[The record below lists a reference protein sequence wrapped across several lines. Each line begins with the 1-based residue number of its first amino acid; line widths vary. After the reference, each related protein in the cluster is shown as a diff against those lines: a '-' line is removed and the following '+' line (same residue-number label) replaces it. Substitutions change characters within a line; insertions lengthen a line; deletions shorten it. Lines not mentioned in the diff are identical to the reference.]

1 MSDSTDEQVIIY
13 STTWCAFCHTEAQW
27 LDHLGIP
34 YVIKDIEQDK
44 EAYDELMKK
53 SDGNFSGVPITDVGG
68 KLIVG
73 FDRPKLTEAM
83 KAIGLESKK

>member
-1 MSDSTDEQVIIY
+1 MSEASTEITIY

-34 YVIKDIEQDK
+34 YVKKDIEQDK

-53 SDGNFSGVPITDVGG
+53 SEGNFSGVPITDVGG

-73 FDRPKLTEAM
+73 FDRPKLMEAM
-83 KAIGLESKK
+83 ESVGLKPKK